1 MSRLPD
7 IPALLASWRTW
18 PWHLIFVVGLILIL
32 PGMLIRPAGAAGLVL
47 SAAAVITMSAA
58 IVAAVARRDS
68 PVLGAPAEPRVL
80 VPDTAVGTASTPA
93 SAPLPDTDLASFV
106 YDDIPEGG
114 W

>member
-18 PWHLIFVVGLILIL
+18 PWHLVFVTGLVLIL
-32 PGMLIRPAGAAGLVL
+32 PGMLIRPAGAAGLLLSATAVAML
-47 SAAAVITMSAA
+47 SAASAA
-58 IVAAVARRDS
+58 TVIRRDS
-68 PVLGAPAEPRVL
+68 PVLGASVEPRAL
-80 VPDTAVGTASTPA
+80 VSDPDSGAS
-93 SAPLPDTDLASFV
+93 SAPANASGPDTDLASFV